1 MNRSKY
7 ILDDISRK
15 RGIFTLH
22 INGVCIICID
32 LNDVQFLKK
41 MFFLAYL

>member
-15 RGIFTLH
+15 RGIYILN
-22 INGVCIICID
+22 INGVWIICID
-32 LNDVQFLKK
+32 LNDVQFKKK